1 MDLSQSSTTLKALFD
16 PTMGNLTAGL
26 ESVQLDKICPGGFTN
41 LFTQLR
47 RRSNL
52 LTATHIAYACYFV
65 ALANRIK
72 RTGDKLKET
81 PGKKRSHRLMAELH
95 REMGFKIGLIGV
107 GRIGHL
113 LAKFLLQYG
122 DVYPNELYL
131 SSRQADLLTDMI
143 DSGVAF
149 CKFNNAY
156 IVEQCDIVFLCVA
169 PHHVRYVIDDIRDRI
184 KSHVLIYTLVLGYPA
199 LKLASLLQHTH
210 FIKPS
215 YQLNLRLDDD
225 ESLWPLANDMETI
238 FGNDTLMKRI
248 SVENEDQNDS
258 LVRDDD
264 FIPSLFYALLNIL
277 KQNTTLNRLESLR
290 VVSASLFNNPDLDL
304 IIDEFKQPETKKTT
318 ITNEYFSEYDLVHLQ
333 KEAFIIRNLL
343 DNNSNLR
350 QLFSDT
356 FISHYTQI
364 KPNHS

>member
-1 MDLSQSSTTLKALFD
+1 
-16 PTMGNLTAGL
+16 MGNLTAGL
-26 ESVQLDKICPGGFTN
+26 ESVQLDKICPGGFTH

-52 LTATHIAYACYFV
+52 ITSTHIAYACYFV
-65 ALANRIK
+65 ALLNRIK
-72 RTGDKLKET
+72 RAGDKLKSA
-81 PGKKRSHRLMAELH
+81 PGKKRSHRLIAELH
-95 REMGFKIGLIGV
+95 RDAGFKIGIIGA

-122 DVYPNELYL
+122 DVYPDELYL

-143 DSGVAF
+143 DGGVAF
-149 CKFNNAY
+149 CKFNNAH

-169 PHHVRYVIDDIRDRI
+169 PHHIRYVIDDIRDRI
-184 KSHVLIYTLVLGYPA
+184 KPHVLFYTLILGYPT
-199 LKLASLLQHTH
+199 LKLSSLLQHTH

-215 YQLNLRLDDD
+215 YQFNVLVDND

-238 FGNDTLMKRI
+238 FGNELLMKRL
-248 SVENEDQNDS
+248 SLENEDQNDS

-264 FIPSLFYALLNIL
+264 FVPSLFYALLNII
-277 KQNTTLNRLESLR
+277 KQNTTLTRIEALR
-290 VVSASLFNNPDLDL
+290 VVSASLFNNPDLD
-304 IIDEFKQPETKKTT
+304 IILNEFKQSETKKTP
-318 ITNEYFSEYDLVHLQ
+318 TNESFSEFDLVHLQ
-333 KEAFIIRNLL
+333 KEATVIRNLL
-343 DNNSNLR
+343 DNNPNLR

-364 KPNHS
+364 KPTHS